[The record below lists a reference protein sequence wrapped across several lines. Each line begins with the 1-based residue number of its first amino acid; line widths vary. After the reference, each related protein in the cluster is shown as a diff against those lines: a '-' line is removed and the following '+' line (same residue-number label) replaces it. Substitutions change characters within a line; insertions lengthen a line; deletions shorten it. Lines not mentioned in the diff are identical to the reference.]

1 MTDSEEKLYLCN
13 VIPDAVRRFMGWCPD
28 GHVLKARSGE
38 GAGPNI
44 GSANPVAK
52 NPGPSGTDRSGKP
65 RELRYEHTQRGF
77 LIIGAVSAAIV
88 LIVAMTVLFG
98 LVWITALVICIL
110 IFALAICSTLTASV
124 SDDALWIRFGPL
136 PLIRKSWPV
145 AEIATVTTVTNPW
158 YYGWG
163 IRWTPS
169 GPLYNVSG
177 YGAVEV
183 TLHSG
188 RKVRIG
194 TDEPEVL
201 CRAIEQ
207 ARTGLKRHRPALP

>member
-1 MTDSEEKLYLCN
+1 MFTRDSFKKY
-13 VIPDAVRRFMGWCPD
+13 VGWCPN
-28 GHVLKARSGE
+28 GHVLKAKGGD
-38 GAGPNI
+38 GARLDLGP
-44 GSANPVAK
+44 ANPVIR
-52 NPGPSGTDRSGKP
+52 NPGPSGTDRPGKP
-65 RELRYEHTQRGF
+65 RELRYEHTQRG
-77 LIIGAVSAAIV
+77 LVIIGAVSAAIV
-88 LIVAMTVLFG
+88 LILAMTVLFG
-98 LVWITALVICIL
+98 LVWITAIVLCIM
-110 IFALAICSTLTASV
+110 IFALAIASTLTASV
-124 SDDALWIRFGPL
+124 SDDVLRIRFGPL

-145 AEIATVTTVTNPW
+145 AEIASVTTVTNPW

-177 YGAVEV
+177 SSAVEV

-194 TDEPEVL
+194 TDEPEAL

-207 ARTGLKRHRPALP
+207 ARTGKKKHGQALP